1 MVSTQKYYR
10 CFFHKFFYMILAG
23 NSRISYNFVSL
34 NLYHVVITL
43 IWTRVLGKVLNFT
56 RIKSCYLF

>member
-1 MVSTQKYYR
+1 
-10 CFFHKFFYMILAG
+10 MILAG

-34 NLYHVVITL
+34 NLYHVAIAL
-43 IWTRVLGKVLNFT
+43 IWTTVLGKVLHFT